1 MWKHYLIGAM
11 ISLAAGW
18 FFIRKIPLDHMGDA
32 LAQMDLFYLL
42 PCMALYLVSY
52 VVRAIRWHYL
62 MRPLAKVRLMPLFS
76 ALMIGFLGNNI
87 LPAHLGE
94 VVRAYVLGKTEGV
107 SKSGTFATV
116 VMERVYDGLTV
127 LLFLFV
133 VLIFMDLP
141 SGEVEGS
148 IITVQGLRTAGWM
161 GLILFAG
168 LLAVFQ
174 LFYHK
179 RDFALKCCGFCL
191 RPVPQGPREKL
202 IGILDSFAC
211 GLTVASPRDLF
222 AVIVSSIGVWL
233 TLGLWAWSLMPA
245 FGLHLGPMAGILMEV
260 VIALALLIPSA
271 PAFLGTFHLA
281 AAATLG
287 FMGADGA
294 VAGSYAMVLW
304 LVHFVTTTVIGLLLL
319 WKQGLGFKDLS
330 RVRQED
336 QAAEHQP
343 KP

>member
-1 MWKHYLIGAM
+1 MWKHYLIGAL
-11 ISLAAGW
+11 ISVAAGW
-18 FFIRKIPLDHMGDA
+18 FFLRTIPLDHMGQA
-32 LAQMDLFYLL
+32 LAEMNPLYLL
-42 PCMALYLVSY
+42 PCAAIYLASY
-52 VVRAIRWHYL
+52 AVRAIRWHFL
-62 MRPLAKVRLMPLFS
+62 MSPLAKVRFMPLFS

-94 VVRAYVLGKTEGV
+94 VVRAYVLGKSEGV

-141 SGEVEGS
+141 SGEVKGS
-148 IITVQGLRTAGWM
+148 LITVQGLRAAGWL
-161 GLILFAG
+161 GLGLFAG
-168 LLAVFQ
+168 MLAVFQ
-174 LFYHK
+174 VFFYK
-179 RDFALKCCGFCL
+179 REFALKCCGFCL
-191 RPVPQGPREKL
+191 RPFPSGPREKI
-202 IGILDSFAC
+202 IGILDSFTA
-211 GLTVASPRDLF
+211 GLAVASPWDLLW
-222 AVIVSSIGVWL
+222 VIGSSIGVWL
-233 TLGLWAWSLMPA
+233 LLGLWAWSLMPA
-245 FGLHLGPMAGILMEV
+245 FGLKLGPMAGILMEV

-304 LVHFVTTTVIGLLLL
+304 LVHFVITTIIGLIML
-319 WKQGLGFKDLS
+319 WRQGLGLKDLG
-330 RVRQED
+330 RVKRED
-336 QAAEHQP
+336 GAQDTCDLQ
-343 KP
+343 